1 MMGFRRFFSRTPKE
15 PDPLETTEH
24 FDSPDE
30 GDRMIVDQ
38 LRGLGAKLSLPREVL
53 HYLYL
58 PTEAAAAAASAD
70 LRRAG
75 FTTEIR
81 PAAGPPGPNPWLVL
95 ATTEEVV
102 SIESA
107 RVARETFT
115 ALAATHGGEY
125 DGWEAGASP

>member
-1 MMGFRRFFSRTPKE
+1 MGFRRFFSRKATE
-15 PDPLETTEH
+15 SDRFETTEQ
-24 FDSPDE
+24 FDSVED
-30 GDRMIVDQ
+30 GDRMIVEQ
-38 LRGLGAKLSLPREVL
+38 LRGLGANLSLPREVL

-58 PTEAAAAAASAD
+58 PSEPAAAAASEE
-70 LRRAG
+70 LRKAG
-75 FTTEIR
+75 FTTKTS
-81 PAAGPPGPNPWLVL
+81 PAAGPSGPNPWLVL

-102 SIESA
+102 SVESA

>member
-1 MMGFRRFFSRTPKE
+1 MSFRRFFSRKTRE
-15 PDPLETTEH
+15 PDRFETTEH
-24 FDSPDE
+24 FDSVED
-30 GDRMIVDQ
+30 GDRMIVEQ
-38 LRGLGAKLSLPREVL
+38 LRGLGANLSLPREVL

-58 PTEAAAAAASAD
+58 PTESAAAAASEE
-70 LRRAG
+70 LRKVG
-75 FTTEIR
+75 FTTKTS

-102 SIESA
+102 SAESA

-115 ALAATHGGEY
+115 AIATNHGGEY